1 MIFFLSL
8 LPQDIFFFLEILV
21 TNVYFVLKLRI
32 LVQKQAL
39 FWDYT
44 QQGVRLSKLDALA
57 KLTFGCCILER
68 HQPCMRA
75 LNELLHGPLDG
86 GGGSVHGPVRHHR
99 RRSVAR
105 QRRRVAR
112 RRLGGGFEAPRRESL
127 PCALAKHNE
136 MKMRSPPGPHSY
148 TCLSL
153 SVVVIVAPLPP
164 PPCRAVAG
172 AGASGHCYL

>member
-1 MIFFLSL
+1 MIFFLLSF

-32 LVQKQAL
+32 PVQKQAL

-105 QRRRVAR
+105 HRRRVAR

-153 SVVVIVAPLPP
+153 SVVVMVAPLP

-172 AGASGHCYL
+172 AGVGGHCYL

>member
-1 MIFFLSL
+1 M
-8 LPQDIFFFLEILV
+8 

-32 LVQKQAL
+32 PVQKQAL

-105 QRRRVAR
+105 HRRRVAR

-153 SVVVIVAPLPP
+153 SVVAPLPP
-164 PPCRAVAG
+164 PPCRAVAR

>member
-1 MIFFLSL
+1 MIFSSL
-8 LPQDIFFFLEILV
+8 FCHRIFSFFEILV

-32 LVQKQAL
+32 PVQKQAL

-86 GGGSVHGPVRHHR
+86 GGSVHGPVRHHL

-105 QRRRVAR
+105 HRRRVAR

-153 SVVVIVAPLPP
+153 SVVAPLP

>member
-1 MIFFLSL
+1 
-8 LPQDIFFFLEILV
+8 
-21 TNVYFVLKLRI
+21 
-32 LVQKQAL
+32 
-39 FWDYT
+39 
-44 QQGVRLSKLDALA
+44 
-57 KLTFGCCILER
+57 
-68 HQPCMRA
+68 MRA

-99 RRSVAR
+99 RCSAAR
-105 QRRRVAR
+105 HRRRVAR

-153 SVVVIVAPLPP
+153 SVVVMVAPLPP
-164 PPCRAVAG
+164 PPGGARGPVGTAIFEKKGSFAMESQSQSARARAHFVHSSPEQDCSWVTAG
-172 AGASGHCYL
+172 